1 MTNSDDP
8 IKGDTPKTWED
19 TSATLRG
26 LFGRPSEAPVEAQ
39 PVAEQPSD
47 LPAQAAE
54 PELATFDPGDPP
66 LPVLDEDALPEP
78 LAEAEPVVAPAAAEA
93 AAAVAIPPVH
103 ETQSA
108 PVASPPV
115 DPAQAALPAE
125 QPAVSEI
132 PAESAPPA
140 DVAQAVSPAP
150 ETTAPPLAPSTP
162 IPAAPPHTATGFSND
177 LEEQVFAPSAPVQ
190 GPQAGQVMDG
200 HHLNEDLG
208 RGWFIASPMDS
219 GPSREVYVRPEPLWA
234 ALQPH
239 RALPRFSR
247 VGGLHILEPAGG
259 EALKLPLQPDAALAH
274 LRELAQLLFAL
285 EKQGYAV
292 IDLDPDGIRTT
303 PGGLRLR
310 FPPRVA
316 RLGEAPEAVLREG
329 FTPPE
334 VQVGESAQA
343 ASGVYLLGALLYRWL
358 SGQDLPT
365 EGPSLAVLGG
375 VPVAGVPQLLR
386 AMLAPVGERLT
397 PGTLLSMLKTLNT
410 PDLPAYRVA
419 AATSVGLNPDRPV
432 NEDSYGFTWRQEG
445 IHNASS
451 LVLRACVSDGM
462 GGMAAGEV
470 ASTAAVRAFLDSPQ
484 DTLPGM
490 VWDANAAVLDAM
502 AGRDGGCTIS
512 GVEVRGAALHMGH
525 VGDTRAYLSS
535 GGEARQI
542 SRDHSYVAAM
552 VASGQMT
559 PEEAQES
566 PERNKVLR
574 SLGSLR
580 VPQENYVQTLED
592 VPQLGVGDRVLLV
605 SDGVWGE
612 ILPDRLLGLMVS
624 EPDIQALADHLVKL
638 ALDAGAPD
646 NATALVIERVK

>member
-1 MTNSDDP
+1 MPEPVTGSSDP
-8 IKGDTPKTWED
+8 GKSTE
-19 TSATLRG
+19 
-26 LFGRPSEAPVEAQ
+26 
-39 PVAEQPSD
+39 PVAASAGSE
-47 LPAQAAE
+47 PAQAAMTVPADE
-54 PELATFDPGDPP
+54 TRQPPVASQPAPTAPDQPPAPTERPVAAPDPASPAD
-66 LPVLDEDALPEP
+66 
-78 LAEAEPVVAPAAAEA
+78 VAPAGAPAAEA
-93 AAAVAIPPVH
+93 APLPP
-103 ETQSA
+103 
-108 PVASPPV
+108 
-115 DPAQAALPAE
+115 
-125 QPAVSEI
+125 
-132 PAESAPPA
+132 PPA
-140 DVAQAVSPAP
+140 SAGG
-150 ETTAPPLAPSTP
+150 
-162 IPAAPPHTATGFSND
+162 TGFSND
-177 LEEQVFAPSAPVQ
+177 LEEQVFAPSAPPQ
-190 GPQAGQVMDG
+190 GPQVGDVLDG

-208 RGWFIASPMDS
+208 RGWFIASPLQA

-234 ALQPH
+234 GLQPH

-247 VGGLHILEPAGG
+247 VGALHVLEPTGG
-259 EALKLPLQPDAALAH
+259 EPLTLPLEPETALSH
-274 LRELAQLLFAL
+274 LKELAQLLFAL
-285 EKQGYAV
+285 EKQDYAA
-292 IDLDPDGIRTT
+292 IDLDPDGVRAT

-316 RLGEAPEAVLREG
+316 RLGEAPEAALREG

-334 VQVGESAQA
+334 VLAGDPAGA

-358 SGQDLPT
+358 SGHDLPA
-365 EGPSLAVLGG
+365 EGQTTGGTSLAVLGG

-386 AMLAPVGERLT
+386 DMLAPADQRLT
-397 PGTLLSMLKTLNT
+397 PSALLTRLRALDT
-410 PDLPAYRVA
+410 PELPAYRVA
-419 AATSVGLNPDRPV
+419 AATTVGLNPDRPV
-432 NEDSYGFTWRQEG
+432 NEDSYGFVWRQIG
-445 IHNASS
+445 AHGQSQ

-470 ASTAAVRAFLDSPQ
+470 ASSAAVQAFLNSSQ

-490 VWDANAAVLDAM
+490 VWDANAAVLSAM

-512 GVEVRGAALHMGH
+512 GVELRGAALYLGH

-535 GGEARQI
+535 GGEARQL

-580 VPQENYVQTLED
+580 VPQEGYVQTLDDAPE
-592 VPQLGVGDRVLLV
+592 LGVGDRVLLV

-612 ILPDRLLGLMVS
+612 IVPDRLLGLLLS
-624 EPDIQALADHLVKL
+624 EPDIQALADQLVKL

-646 NATALVIERVK
+646 NATSLVIERVK